1 MGVVQVLQRDRQEV
15 TDPITCPECRG
26 RRGVQLGELFLSC
39 TFCGGLGQVG
49 GENEPAERGAEPPPD
64 GPPPAW
70 RHNVWSDPWIAETLK
85 CRFCLGSKK
94 VTHIEA
100 GTLLIVPCRCADD

>member
-1 MGVVQVLQRDRQEV
+1 MANDDEQEERPEV
-15 TDPITCPECRG
+15 TDPMTCPECQG
-26 RRGVQLGELFLSC
+26 RRGVRLGEPFLAC

-49 GENEPAERGAEPPPD
+49 GGGEPAERGEEPPPD

-70 RHNVWSDPWIAETLK
+70 EHRVWSDPWIAETLG

-94 VTHIEA
+94 LAHIEA
-100 GTLLIVPCRCADD
+100 GTLVSVPCRCAGD